1 MNKKVFLIGFSSLF
15 FLFYFSCTKEKGK
28 PSSTSGVTQSFCD
41 SLNVKF
47 STDINPL
54 IQSNCALPGCHNA
67 TAAGGVDFTPGYS
80 SIDTSRIRARV
91 LDGNPSFMPPGNPL
105 PTIDRQKIECW
116 LKAGAPNN

>member
-1 MNKKVFLIGFSSLF
+1 MTKKFFFSVYLCAF
-15 FLFYFSCTKEKGK
+15 FLVYFSCTKEKGK
-28 PSSTSGVTQSFCD
+28 LPSAPGVTQSLCD

-54 IQSNCALPGCHNA
+54 IQSNCAIPGCHDA
-67 TAAGGVDFTPGYS
+67 SSAGGFDFTPGYS
-80 SIDTSRIRARV
+80 AMDTARIRARV

-105 PTIDRQKIECW
+105 PTSERQKIECW